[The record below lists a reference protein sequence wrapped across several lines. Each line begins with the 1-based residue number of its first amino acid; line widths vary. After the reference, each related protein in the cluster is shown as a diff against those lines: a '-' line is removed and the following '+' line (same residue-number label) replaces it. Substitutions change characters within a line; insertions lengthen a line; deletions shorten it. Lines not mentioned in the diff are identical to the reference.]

1 MEEQNTS
8 TISNDE
14 KLISL
19 LSHFSI
25 FFGSLIVPIVLWAV
39 FKNKSQYIRFQ
50 SLQTIFFQLSYT
62 VSIVIIVIIFAGLG
76 IVGGVITSGDLAAKE
91 SPVYF
96 IIPFLIMY
104 GLIILSTIAVLAY
117 STYMGVKAYQGEIK
131 KYIIVGNIVYNN
143 VYKN

>member
-62 VSIVIIVIIFAGLG
+62 VSIVIIIIIFAGLG
-76 IVGGVITSGDLAAKE
+76 IVGAIITSGDLAAKE
-91 SPVYF
+91 PPVYF